1 MKMKKSSLVPVVL
14 AVLALSSWAAHSAGN
29 TAMEIMQRVDAR
41 NDGDNRTARL
51 TMTLIDRNNRER
63 RRSLETFFKYRGRD
77 RLNLMF
83 FLAPASVRNT
93 GFLTYDYRS
102 PEQDDD
108 QWLYLPELRKT
119 KRIASANKSQS
130 FMGTD
135 FSYVDMT
142 RRVLEE
148 WNYKLLGERDV
159 RGKLAWL
166 VEATPASEVVERR
179 YGYAKSVLFVRQDID
194 MVVRAVHWLTEGQ
207 RLKYLDIKTLERING
222 IWTATELDMR
232 TVRNKETLHRTVMRF
247 EDVRYD
253 QDLDEGLFSL
263 RRLERGT

>member
-1 MKMKKSSLVPVVL
+1 MKKSLLTPVVL
-14 AVLALSSWAAHSAGN
+14 ALLVLLPCAAHPAGN
-29 TAMEIMQRVDAR
+29 TALEIMQRVDAR
-41 NDGDNRTARL
+41 DEGDNRTARL
-51 TMTLIDRNNRER
+51 TMTLIDRNGRER
-63 RRSLETFFKYRGRD
+63 TRSLETFFKYRGQD

-83 FLAPASVRNT
+83 FHAPANVRNT
-93 GFLTYDYRS
+93 GFLTYDYRT

-108 QWLYLPELRKT
+108 QWLYLPELHKT

-148 WNYKLLGERDV
+148 WNYKLLGEREV
-159 RGKLAWL
+159 RGKMAWL
-166 VEATPASEVVERR
+166 VEATPASKIVERR
-179 YGYAKSVLFVRQDID
+179 YGYSKSVLFVRQDIH
-194 MVVRAVHWLTEGQ
+194 MVVRAVHWLSEGG
-207 RLKYLDIKTLERING
+207 RLKYLDIKALNRIDG

-247 EDVRYD
+247 EDVRYG

-263 RRLERGT
+263 RQLEKGT